1 MGLVCVCL
9 NRYGLARIPTGP
21 WETCG
26 MSWRVSMDS
35 KIHGSKSRSAAWI
48 TWLLIWFFT
57 DDRQGSFLRVRS
69 ETTFR
74 LWDTPDPPREP
85 TSWYWDEEIPMRVRS
100 IRLDGLTGLTAFFLG
115 GRVMRIHAHYAA
127 SDIIAS
133 PPSQDTAHSN
143 ERSNHVGLF
152 LPLAYGEIIA
162 GAWVRYRK
170 LEASVVHLVVFLF
183 VWFFFVFLSLFCCF

>member
-133 PPSQDTAHSN
+133 PPRQGAA
-143 ERSNHVGLF
+143 RAGGRGGRGGRGG
-152 LPLAYGEIIA
+152 PRAGGGGGA
-162 GAWVRYRK
+162 GAG
-170 LEASVVHLVVFLF
+170 
-183 VWFFFVFLSLFCCF
+183 